1 MDVVF
6 PIILL
11 LIVGA
16 LVLQAAYIR
25 RKRLDEERRQGPQYV
40 WVAVIGPS
48 NAESSEG
55 AYKAAYLLLQADIRM
70 RLAMTETYVERGFI
84 SGSGT
89 MKVVERVAYSTETF
103 RPHRSAIRSMDD
115 FSRYAPYRADRLMH
129 LSVHPEDADNAARLL
144 REAGLTVELPP
155 GKHWWH

>member
-11 LIVGA
+11 LIAGA
-16 LVLQAAYIR
+16 LALFAAYIR

-48 NAESSEG
+48 NAEPYEDT
-55 AYKAAYLLLQADIRM
+55 YKAAYLLLQADFRM
-70 RLAMTETYVERGFI
+70 RLAMTETYVEGGYI
-84 SGSGT
+84 SGGT
-89 MKVVERVAYSTETF
+89 IRVVERVAYSTETF

-115 FSRYAPYRADRLMH
+115 FARYAPYRADWLMH

-144 REAGLTVELPP
+144 RDAGLTVELPP

>member
-1 MDVVF
+1 MDVVL

-16 LVLQAAYIR
+16 LVLMATRIR

-48 NAESSEG
+48 NAESYEDT
-55 AYKAAYLLLQADIRM
+55 YKAAYLLLRADLRM
-70 RLAMTETYVERGFI
+70 KLAMTETYVEGGFI
-84 SGSGT
+84 SGGT
-89 MKVVERVAYSTETF
+89 MRVVERVAYSTETF

-115 FSRYAPYRADRLMH
+115 FARYAPYRADRLMH
-129 LSVHPEDADNAARLL
+129 LSVHPEDADNAVRLL
-144 REAGLTVELPP
+144 QDAGLAVELPP